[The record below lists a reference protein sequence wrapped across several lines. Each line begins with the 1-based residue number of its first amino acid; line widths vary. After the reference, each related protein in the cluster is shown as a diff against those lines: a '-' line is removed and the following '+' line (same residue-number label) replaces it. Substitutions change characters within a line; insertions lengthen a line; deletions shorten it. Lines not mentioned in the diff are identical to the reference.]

1 MQERRVITPD
11 EMDRMSPSERAEAV
25 QAGEL
30 HSLDDLPEPFRR
42 RVVDRAAAIEARL
55 AAQR

>member
-1 MQERRVITPD
+1 
-11 EMDRMSPSERAEAV
+11 MSPSERAEAV

-42 RVVDRAAAIEARL
+42 RVVERAAAIEARL